1 MSDLLELTARA
12 ETTHFW
18 FRGFRMYIAP
28 AIAQIAAG
36 RRDLRLIDCGCGTG
50 YNMKTLLVPY
60 GRAFGFDLVP
70 DGVRRARRVGRPLV
84 RADIQKIPFR
94 SESFDVATSFDVVQ
108 SVPDDG
114 AALREMARVLK
125 PGGHVV
131 LNMTAMDI
139 MRGDHSDVWGELR
152 RYTPER
158 VRPILRAA
166 GLEPVT
172 ISYLFGSLLPMML
185 SVRTAQRM
193 LRAFREP
200 TGDADLA
207 VPSAPVNGV
216 LTTLVAV
223 EAALARRVSIP
234 FGSSL
239 MVVARKPS

>member
-1 MSDLLELTARA
+1 MGDLLELTARA

-28 AIAQIAAG
+28 AIEEIAAG
-36 RRDLRLIDCGCGTG
+36 RRDLRLLDCGCGTG
-50 YNMKTLLVPY
+50 YNMKTLLLPY

-70 DGVRRARRVGRPLV
+70 DGVRRASSVGRPLV
-84 RADIQKIPFR
+84 RADIQKIPFK
-94 SESFDVATSFDVVQ
+94 SDSFDIATSFDVVQ
-108 SVPDDG
+108 SVPDDR

-125 PGGHVV
+125 PGGSVV

-158 VRPILRAA
+158 VEPILSAA
-166 GLEPVT
+166 GLEPVK

-185 SVRTAQRM
+185 GVRTLQRM
-193 LRAFREP
+193 LRMVREP
-200 TGDADLA
+200 QGDSDLA
-207 VPSAPVNGV
+207 VPSPPVNGV
-216 LTTLVAV
+216 LTALVAA
-223 EAALARRVSIP
+223 ESALARRVSIP

-239 MVVARKPS
+239 MVVARKS